1 MAELVISQQFKQFT
15 DFAADALRNG
25 DTKAIARQGNES
37 EVAGVMQITS
47 STDDKVFAIE
57 GPDVATFADLSTDGV
72 HLDSAGADAVAKR
85 LIERL
90 SL

>member
-1 MAELVISQQFKQFT
+1 MVFGLSTGSRWSKAVDSVVT
-15 DFAADALRNG
+15 DTTTIVDWRAMMREEVKKRVNAG
-25 DTKAIARQGNES
+25 DKKLF
-37 EVAGVMQITS
+37 V
-47 STDDKVFAIE
+47 IE
-57 GPDVATFADLSTDGV
+57 GDEIATFEDLSVDGV